1 MPTTKA
7 PPKRGKS
14 AVPSAVTEPTRGPAK
29 KAGSVRKPPA
39 RQSSARKSGTRGTV
53 GVRVGRSRSAA
64 KRTAPEVEA
73 VAFESSSG
81 NVFADMGA
89 RNAEERLAKA
99 ELARIVRG
107 LVRERQ
113 TNEGW
118 TQAHAAAVLGIKAPD
133 MSNLLRGK
141 LAGFSQERLE
151 HFLTRLGMDVR
162 IQVAPRAANSGH
174 AAITVE
180 RVAAFSSFS

>member
-1 MPTTKA
+1 MPTTKT

-14 AVPSAVTEPTRGPAK
+14 ALIGDAK
-29 KAGSVRKPPA
+29 KPAPGSAKKQPG
-39 RQSSARKSGTRGTV
+39 ARKSPVRKISARRTVTRT
-53 GVRVGRSRSAA
+53 RA
-64 KRTAPEVEA
+64 EA
-73 VAFESSSG
+73 EPVAFESGTGS
-81 NVFADMGA
+81 VFADMGA
-89 RNAEERLAKA
+89 RDADERLAKA

-113 TNEGW
+113 VTQGW
-118 TQAHAAAVLGIKAPD
+118 TQAHAARVLGIKAPD

-141 LAGFSQERLE
+141 LAGFSQERLA

-162 IQVAPRAANSGH
+162 IQIAPRATDHAH

-180 RVAAFSSFS
+180 RVAAFA

>member
-14 AVPSAVTEPTRGPAK
+14 ARTDEVTRSTRGPAK
-29 KAGSVRKPPA
+29 KATSARKSPA
-39 RQSSARKSGTRGTV
+39 RQSSARKTGTRASGGGRVV
-53 GVRVGRSRSAA
+53 GSRSAA
-64 KRTAPEVEA
+64 KRTPPEVGT
-73 VAFESSSG
+73 VTFESSSG

-113 TNEGW
+113 ASEGW
-118 TQAHAAAVLGIKAPD
+118 TQAQAAAVLGIKAPD

-141 LAGFSQERLE
+141 LAGFSQERIE

-162 IQVAPRAANSGH
+162 IQVAPRSADSGH

-180 RVAAFSSFS
+180 RVAAFSSVS